1 MKTKAPKGDLWL
13 HEIKY
18 DSYRVQFHLKGGRK
32 KVFTRSG
39 LDWTKRF
46 TEIAGAL
53 AKATWVE
60 PEFTAEIE
68 YPDITS
74 EGLLRQSAFK
84 GLNRD

>member
-1 MKTKAPKGDLWL
+1 
-13 HEIKY
+13 
-18 DSYRVQFHLKGGRK
+18 
-32 KVFTRSG
+32 VFTRSG